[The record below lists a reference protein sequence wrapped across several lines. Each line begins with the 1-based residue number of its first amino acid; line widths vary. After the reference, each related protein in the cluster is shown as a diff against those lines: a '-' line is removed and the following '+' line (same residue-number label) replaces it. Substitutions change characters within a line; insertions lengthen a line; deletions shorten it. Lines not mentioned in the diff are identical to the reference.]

1 MVCVVEVPINLIL
14 ILILNHNNYNL
25 FIFKNFMIS
34 LDGHSIIRMTDVSF
48 GPSFGRL
55 FLLDLKSF
63 HLTLSCLH
71 TFIQQ

>member
-1 MVCVVEVPINLIL
+1 MVCVVEVPRNLIL

-34 LDGHSIIRMTDVSF
+34 LDGHSIIRMTDVNF
-48 GPSFGRL
+48 GPSFGHL
-55 FLLDLKSF
+55 FSLDLISF